1 MMTRFII
8 DNDITNI
15 SDIKSFDYDGY
26 MFHKD
31 LSTEK
36 ELIFTR

>member
-8 DNDITNI
+8 DNDITDI

-26 MFHKD
+26 MFHEE
-31 LSTEK
+31 LSSGK